1 MKKIIALLVVM
12 LGFGFTATAQQKKV
26 VVKSPTATDVRT
38 ITPDPVVEQAAAK
51 DLTALSKTITLTDV
65 EKQNFKGLFEYKHRE
80 LKKTL
85 TADQKKVLLNSIDA
99 KLRASLTPEQMAK
112 LDSNKKVLSQLTN

>member
-12 LGFGFTATAQQKKV
+12 LGFGFTATAQQKSFT
-26 VVKSPTATDVRT
+26 VKSPTTQATPT
-38 ITPDPVVEQAAAK
+38 DPEVAKAAAK
-51 DLTALSKTITLTDV
+51 DLTALTNVVALNAV
-65 EKQNFKGLFEYKHRE
+65 EKQNFKGLFEYKHSE
-80 LKKTL
+80 LKKPL
-85 TADQKKVLLNSIDA
+85 TADKKKVLLNSIDA

>member
-12 LGFGFTATAQQKKV
+12 LGFGFTATAQQKKFT
-26 VVKSPTATDVRT
+26 VKSPTTQPTATD
-38 ITPDPVVEQAAAK
+38 PAVVQAAAK
-51 DLTALSKTITLTDV
+51 DLTALSKTVTLTDV

-80 LKKTL
+80 LKKAL

-99 KLRASLTPEQMAK
+99 KLRASLTPGQMAK
-112 LDSNKKVLSQLTN
+112 LDGNKKVLTQLTN

>member
-12 LGFGFTATAQQKKV
+12 LGFGFTATAQQKKFT
-26 VVKSPTATDVRT
+26 VKSPTTGVQSASA
-38 ITPDPVVEQAAAK
+38 DPVVEQAAAK
-51 DLTALSKTITLTDV
+51 DLTALTKVITLTDV
-65 EKQNFKGLFEYKHRE
+65 EKQNFKGLFQYKHRE

-99 KLRASLTPEQMAK
+99 KIRASLTPAQMTK
-112 LDSNKKVLSQLTN
+112 LDANKKVLTQLTN